1 MSKLYLNLRHFAR
14 ATTLFSNASSRAV
27 GGLHRNLHATG
38 VKQDIFNIQDKEDF
52 KQRVLNSDKPVLIDF
67 HAKWCGPCKQL
78 TPRLET
84 ALQQFKD
91 DVHLAKVDIDENDDL
106 AMEYMVSAVPVV
118 FAVKGGN
125 VADKFI
131 GLQEL
136 DRITSFIRSLLDK

>member
-14 ATTLFSNASSRAV
+14 ATTLFSNTSSRAV
-27 GGLHRNLHATG
+27 GELHRNLHATG